1 MTELLG
7 RKLSSVL
14 VELKRE
20 NRETVVVPTSSKKG
34 SGGSDTRVI
43 RVRELQDGKL
53 ELTVSDFLTAVQH

>member
-14 VELKRE
+14 EELKRE

-43 RVRELQDGKL
+43 RVRDWSVFGYYQAL
-53 ELTVSDFLTAVQH
+53 AVKMNE